1 MEAGEKRMKTKLLQQ
16 EGGLRTYV
24 VVLEIGDEIMSCLG
38 KVARSERLSAAQI
51 TAIGAFSEATLLFF
65 DWEIREYQP
74 IPVTEQTEVAALIGD
89 IALDREGEPALH
101 VHAVLG
107 KRDGTAIAGHLKQA
121 HVRPTLEIL
130 INESPAHLR
139 RLHDPRTGLALL
151 QPQE

>member
-1 MEAGEKRMKTKLLQQ
+1 MKTRLLHQ

-38 KVARSERLSAAQI
+38 KVARSEQLSAAQI

-65 DWEIREYQP
+65 DWETREYQP

-107 KRDGTAIAGHLKQA
+107 KRDGTAVAGHLKEA
-121 HVRPTLEIL
+121 RVRPTLEIL
-130 INESPAHLR
+130 VNESPAHLR
-139 RLHDPRTGLALL
+139 RLHDPQTGLALL

>member
-1 MEAGEKRMKTKLLQQ
+1 MKTKLLHR

-38 KVARSERLSAAQI
+38 KVARSEQPSAAQI

-65 DWEIREYQP
+65 DWESRGYQA

-107 KRDGTAIAGHLKQA
+107 KRNGTAVAGHLKQA
-121 HVRPTLEIL
+121 RVRPTLEIP
-130 INESPAHLR
+130 INESPVHLR
-139 RLHDPRTGLALL
+139 RLHDPQTGLALL